1 MKRLLRYLYWFL
13 IIQLDINPKKTF
25 TAIFGIPRYLRD
37 YSKFRK
43 NYKGRL
49 EFVPCLH
56 DWYEEAGVTKNEYF
70 LQDLLVA
77 KRIFASNPHRHLDI
91 GSRIDGFV
99 ANVSSFRDIEVYDIR
114 PMSAIIPGIVFK
126 QADLMKKDNF
136 LESNNIIPA
145 DSVSCLHT
153 LEHFGLGRYGDP
165 IDVDGYR
172 LGLNNL
178 CKMVAGG
185 GTFYLSTPI
194 GKQRVEFNANRV
206 FSPKEIISLVVMNTF
221 RLKSLTVIRQDGSL
235 EEFSQADLPIEF
247 LAGQKYNL
255 GLFEFVRL
263 NEELL

>member
-1 MKRLLRYLYWFL
+1 MKRVLSQLYWFL
-13 IIQLDINPKKTF
+13 VIQLGINSKKTF
-25 TAIFGIPRYLRD
+25 TAIFGIPRYFRE

-49 EFVPCLH
+49 EFLPCLH
-56 DWYEEAGVTKNEYF
+56 DWYEEAGVTKSEYF
-70 LQDLLVA
+70 LQDLSVA

-99 ANVSSFRDIEVYDIR
+99 ANVASFRNIEVYDIR
-114 PMSAIIPGIVFK
+114 PMSTIIPGIIFK
-126 QADLMKKDNF
+126 QADLMTKDNF
-136 LESNNIIPA
+136 LESNNIVPA

-153 LEHFGLGRYGDP
+153 LEHFGLGRYGDS

-178 CKMVAGG
+178 CKMVAEG

-194 GKQRVEFNANRV
+194 GQERVEFNANRV
-206 FSPKEIISLVVMNTF
+206 FSPKEIISLVEMNIF
-221 RLKSLTVIRQDGSL
+221 RLKSLTVIRQDGSV
-235 EEFSQADLPIEF
+235 EEFLQADLPIEY
-247 LAGQKYNL
+247 LAGQRYNL

-263 NEELL
+263 NEELI